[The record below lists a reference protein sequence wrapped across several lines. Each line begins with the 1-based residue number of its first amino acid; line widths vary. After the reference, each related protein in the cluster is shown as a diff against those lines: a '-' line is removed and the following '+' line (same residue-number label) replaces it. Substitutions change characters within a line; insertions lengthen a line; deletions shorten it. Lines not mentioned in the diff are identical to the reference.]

1 MPIESRQ
8 RIIHE
13 ERLETMLPQ
22 MPDYVQEYIRSK
34 RRAKY
39 SPSSLLGYVHEYLKF
54 FNWLLSEAVA
64 NYEDIKSIPY
74 SVLETLSKETVELY
88 REHIENEDIRTEK
101 EKIKSPPAPVRRRS
115 KDAVDRNIN
124 ALKSLFSYLTTETE
138 NEDGEC
144 YFYRNVF
151 SKIKQRK
158 EQETASRSAAKISS
172 KVIKS
177 NEISGFIEY
186 LKFDYEKGLEAT
198 SAKMYKAYLKQ
209 KERDVA
215 MISLLLGSGIRV
227 SELAS
232 LTLQDINFH
241 TREIDIIRKGN
252 KEDTVLVLQAAL
264 EELKAYLRVRQ
275 ERFNTKES
283 DIYVFV
289 SKYKGMVQPLS
300 VRSIQTL
307 VNKYTKE
314 FYAQNEFSTG
324 KGLSPHKMRHSFA
337 NDWILQGG
345 DIITLRDQLGHS
357 SIETTSKYTNLSRD
371 EGKKVIEKMEEN
383 RNK

>member
-1 MPIESRQ
+1 M
-8 RIIHE
+8 
-13 ERLETMLPQ
+13 
-22 MPDYVQEYIRSK
+22 
-34 RRAKY
+34 
-39 SPSSLLGYVHEYLKF
+39 
-54 FNWLLSEAVA
+54 
-64 NYEDIKSIPY
+64 
-74 SVLETLSKETVELY
+74 
-88 REHIENEDIRTEK
+88 
-101 EKIKSPPAPVRRRS
+101 
-115 KDAVDRNIN
+115 N

-158 EQETASRSAAKISS
+158 EQETASRRAAKISS
-172 KVIKS
+172 KVI
-177 NEISGFIEY
+177 NEISDFIQF

-275 ERFNTKES
+275 ERFNTKKS

-307 VNKYTKE
+307 VSKYTKE

-357 SIETTSKYTNLSRD
+357 SIEITSKSNLSRD
-371 EGKKVIEKMEEN
+371 EGKKVIEKIEEN

>member
-1 MPIESRQ
+1 LPIESRQ
-8 RIIHE
+8 RIIHD

-22 MPDYVQEYIRSK
+22 MPDYVQEYMRSK

-54 FNWLLSEAVA
+54 FNWLLSEGVA
-64 NYEDIKSIPY
+64 DYKDIKSIPY

-101 EKIKSPPAPVRRRS
+101 ENQVSPAPVRRRS

-151 SKIKQRK
+151 SKIKQLK
-158 EQETASRSAAKISS
+158 EQETASRRAAKISS

-177 NEISGFIEY
+177 NEISDFIQY
-186 LKFDYEKGLEAT
+186 LKFDYEKVLEAT
-198 SAKMYKAYLKQ
+198 SAKMYKAYLSK
-209 KERDVA
+209 KKRDVA

-307 VNKYTKE
+307 VSKYTKE
-314 FYAQNEFSTG
+314 FYDQNEFSTG

-371 EGKKVIEKMEEN
+371 EGKKIIEKMEEN